1 MTGSDP
7 NTTQFHGPDASVQT
21 YLTAEVITIAANA
34 SVREAAAAIAGA
46 SVGVLVIG
54 TPSAVTG
61 LVSER
66 DIVRAVSQGLDLEA
80 TTVADIGTTNLIWV
94 DAGNTIGDAAEEM
107 MEDYVRHVLVR
118 GDGGLVGILSMRD
131 VLDAYIT

>member
-1 MTGSDP
+1 MSSTDP
-7 NTTQFHGPDASVQT
+7 KAFHGADASVQT
-21 YLTAEVITIAANA
+21 YLTGDVIMITGGA
-34 SVREAAAAIAGA
+34 SVRSAATVIAEA

-54 TPSAVTG
+54 TREAVTG

-66 DIVRAVSQGLDLEA
+66 DIVRAVGEGRDLDA
-80 TTVADIGTTNLIWV
+80 TTVADIGSTHLIWV
-94 DAGNTIGDAAEEM
+94 DAGNTIRDAAEEM

-118 GDGGLVGILSMRD
+118 GEGGLVGVLSIRD